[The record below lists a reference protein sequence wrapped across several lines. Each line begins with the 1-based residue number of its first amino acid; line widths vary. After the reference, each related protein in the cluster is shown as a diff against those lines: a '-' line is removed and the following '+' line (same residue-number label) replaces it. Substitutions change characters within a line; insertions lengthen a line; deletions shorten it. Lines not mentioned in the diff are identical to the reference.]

1 MPDAAVTIIGG
12 GVVGLA
18 IASELSAA
26 MSPVVLLER
35 HRTCGQETSSRNS
48 EVIHAGIYYPAGSL
62 KARLCVEG
70 KQLLYDI
77 CSSHSLPHR
86 RIGKI
91 ITATAGAEL
100 DDLHRLFEHGRGNGV
115 ELELLTARQVLSLE
129 PNAATEGGILSPS
142 TGIVSAHALMDF
154 FAHAARSNGATIQTG
169 CDVKGIEKAGDG
181 YRLTV
186 TDHGEP
192 ATFTT
197 GIVVNAAG
205 LDADI
210 IAALAGIDID
220 QAGYRLHWAKGS
232 YFAVHGAKRRLVSR
246 LIYPMPPRESLGVH
260 AVVDLG
266 GGLRFGPDVDYL
278 EERVQDY
285 SVLESKR
292 AEFGRSVRQIIPLI
306 EDEDLSPD
314 QSGIRAKLQRKGEMQ
329 KDFVIRNESDKGLNG
344 FINLIGIDSPGLTSS
359 PTIARYV
366 GGIVKDSGEASTKL
380 KAIPKH

>member
-1 MPDAAVTIIGG
+1 MPEVAVTIVGG

-18 IASELSAA
+18 IASELSATI
-26 MSPVVLLER
+26 SPVVLLER
-35 HRTCGQETSSRNS
+35 HQTCGQETSSRNS
-48 EVIHAGIYYPAGSL
+48 EVIHAGIYYPAGTL

-70 KQLLYDI
+70 KHLLYDI
-77 CSSHSLPHR
+77 CSAHNIPHK

-91 ITATAGAEL
+91 ITATASTEL
-100 DDLHRLFEHGRGNGV
+100 DDLHGLFEHGRGNGV
-115 ELELLTARQVLSLE
+115 DLKLLTAKQVLSHE
-129 PNAATEGGILSPS
+129 PNVATEGGIFSPS
-142 TGIVSAHALMDF
+142 TGIISAHALMDF
-154 FAHAARSNGATIQTG
+154 FAHTARSNGATIQTG
-169 CDVKGIEKAGDG
+169 CEATGIDKIGDG

-205 LDADI
+205 LDADTV
-210 IAALAGIDID
+210 AALAGIDVD
-220 QAGYRLHWAKGS
+220 HAGYRLHWAKGS

-260 AVVDLG
+260 AVLDLG

-292 AEFGRSVRQIIPLI
+292 TEFGRSVRQIIPLI
-306 EDEDLSPD
+306 DDEDLSPD
-314 QSGIRAKLQRKGEMQ
+314 QSGIRAKLQKKGEMQ
-329 KDFVIRNESDKGLNG
+329 KDFIIRNESDKGLDG
-344 FINLIGIDSPGLTSS
+344 LINLVGIDSPGLTAS
-359 PTIARYV
+359 PAIASHV
-366 GGIVKDSGEASTKL
+366 GRIVREL
-380 KAIPKH
+380 I